1 MAAEAHPVLGQCRV
15 LPADTANDPALSTA
29 HNYAKNTQVKT
40 LGTFRA
46 EHQNTQMGVL
56 H

>member
-1 MAAEAHPVLGQCRV
+1 M

-29 HNYAKNTQVKT
+29 HNHAKKARVKT